1 MQIKKYPHANLES
14 YSKIFVQLGLV
25 LSLFMVYQLVKMKSY
40 PDDIKNLSGVVLNL
54 DNDDESIVVI
64 PKEIPVKP
72 PAKTVLPEILVQ
84 VDDQIE
90 MDETLLES
98 TETDESEAIAVIVD
112 TDISAVIEEEEIIED
127 VPFIIIEE
135 VPIFPGCKGD
145 REALRNCFSSEI
157 KKFVLKK
164 FNADLASDLGLQS
177 GTIQRIIVLFV
188 IDKEGNISDIK
199 SRAPHVR
206 LQEEAIRVINLLP
219 KMQPGKQRGR
229 AVAVKY
235 SLPIV
240 FQVD

>member
-1 MQIKKYPHANLES
+1 MQIKKYPNAVLEN
-14 YSKIFVQLGLV
+14 YSKLFIQLGLV
-25 LSLFMVYQLVKMKSY
+25 LSLFMVYEFIKMRSY
-40 PDDIKNLSGVVLNL
+40 PEPVKDLAGSVLNME
-54 DNDDESIVVI
+54 DDEESIVII
-64 PKEIPVKP
+64 PKEVPVKP
-72 PAKTVLPEILVQ
+72 PAKTVLPDIIVQ

-98 TETDESEAIAVIVD
+98 TETDESEAISI
-112 TDISAVIEEEEIIED
+112 TIESEISEVVEEEEIIED

-135 VPIFPGCKGD
+135 VPIFPGCTGNRD
-145 REALRNCFSSEI
+145 ELRKCFSSQI
-157 KKFVLKK
+157 QKFVSKN
-164 FNADLASDLGLQS
+164 FNADLAGELGLQQ

-206 LQEEAIRVINLLP
+206 LQEEAIRVINSLP
-219 KMQPGKQRGR
+219 KMKPGKQRGR

-240 FQVD
+240 FKVN